1 MISPEHIRLLLVI
14 ASLLMT
20 AGMIIRPFYGVIG
33 YLIIMVSRPG
43 LYYPALGAMRIELVV
58 GLIIIAVMFFSKGKL
73 QRVAP
78 SRNEINK
85 YTLILFGVMG
95 VSMIQALDF
104 TYSKDWMVNFAKVGI
119 FFMMI
124 VTLAEN
130 EKDVKTLMWVFG
142 ILMTYIAYQAV
153 YNYHAGFIVESVSGE
168 RLDYAK
174 ADQGMGSGHV
184 ALANLTLQGMPFI
197 WYFTWQT
204 RKKILKVFG
213 ILLLLICLYG
223 VVISGSRGGFVGLV
237 AFYLCIFFMSKK
249 KMAVGVAGLVGAIL
263 LPLLG
268 GEGYLSYM
276 DTILGLFTGGGD
288 VSGSSRITGLRH
300 GFEML
305 LRRPLLGVGPGC
317 YPLARKAWFGW
328 GLWAHNHYGELMGD
342 LGIIGTVVWFKFLI
356 SYMRRSLYLVKHSK
370 KDSSIQALALA
381 IVVSTIVRLII
392 GMGSHSVYIFFWYML
407 AAAVIVLD
415 RVAVVE
421 TDKEMPP
428 VQEKKKPVHAQEN

>member
-20 AGMIIRPFYGVIG
+20 VGMVIRPFFGVLG

-73 QRVAP
+73 QRAAP
-78 SRNEINK
+78 ARSEINK
-85 YTLILFGVMG
+85 YTLMLFGVMG
-95 VSMIQALDF
+95 VSMIQAFDF
-104 TYSKDWMVNFAKVGI
+104 TYSKDWMVEFAKVGI

-130 EKDVKTLMWVFG
+130 EKDVKTLMWIFG

-153 YNYHAGFIVESVSGE
+153 YNYHAGFIVESISGD

-204 RKKILKVFG
+204 RKTILKAFG
-213 ILLLLICLYG
+213 ILMLLVCFYG

-237 AFYLCIFFMSKK
+237 AFYVCLFYLSKK
-249 KMAVGVAGLVGAIL
+249 KLLVGAAGLVGAML

-268 GEGYLSYM
+268 GEGYMEYM
-276 DTILGLFTGGGD
+276 DTILGLFTGGSD

-317 YPLARKAWFGW
+317 YPLARRAWFGW

-342 LGIIGTVVWFKFLI
+342 LGVIGTIVWFKFLI
-356 SYMRRSLYLVKHSK
+356 AYLRRSLSFVKNSENG
-370 KDSSIQALALA
+370 SSLQALALS
-381 IVVSTIVRLII
+381 IVVATIVRLTV

-407 AAAVIVLD
+407 AAVVIVLE
-415 RVAVVE
+415 RVAVIE
-421 TDKEMPP
+421 TEKEKP
-428 VQEKKKPVHAQEN
+428 VQEKKKPIPAQGN